1 MSSYIIRR
9 LLIMVP
15 TVALIAVLTFV
26 VVELPPGDYASR
38 VAEAMEQRG
47 ENVDM
52 EYIQAI
58 RELYRL
64 DDPTFVRF
72 FRWLGGFMTGD
83 LGYSIEYRMPVR
95 NVFAQRFPITILLSI
110 ASMLFTWAVAFPIGL
125 YSAVRQY
132 SFGDY
137 FWSVVGF
144 IGLSVPNFLLALV
157 LMFYS
162 AKYLGGAIGGLFSK
176 EFEDAAWSIPKVV
189 NLMKNLAIPVIVI
202 GTASTAGLI
211 RILRANLLDELKR
224 PYVELARAKGLT
236 ERRLIV
242 KYPLRIAINPF
253 LSGAGSILPG
263 LISGAVITE
272 IVLDLPA
279 MGPVFLRA
287 IRAEDMQLVAS
298 YLLILAILT
307 VIGTLIS
314 DLLLAVADP
323 RIRYD

>member
-1 MSSYIIRR
+1 MGSYIIRR

-15 TVALIAVLTFV
+15 TVALISVLTFV
-26 VVELPPGDYASR
+26 VVELPEGDYASR

-83 LGYSIEYRMPVR
+83 MGYSIEYRMPVR
-95 NVFAQRFPITILLSI
+95 NVFRDRFPITILLSI

-132 SFGDY
+132 SIGDY
-137 FWSVVGF
+137 VWTVVGF

-157 LMFYS
+157 LMYYS
-162 AKYLGGAIGGLFSK
+162 AKHFGGAIGGLFSK
-176 EFEDAAWSIPKVV
+176 EFQDAAWSIPKVV
-189 NLMKNLAIPVIVI
+189 NMMQNLAIPVIVI

-287 IRAEDMQLVAS
+287 IRAEDMQLISS
-298 YLLILAILT
+298 YMLILGILT

-323 RIRYD
+323 RIRYE

>member
-1 MSSYIIRR
+1 MGSYIIRR

-15 TVALIAVLTFV
+15 TVALIAVLTFI

-47 ENVDM
+47 ENIDM

-83 LGYSIEYRMPVR
+83 MGYSIEYRMPVR
-95 NVFAQRFPITILLSI
+95 NVFRDRFPITILLSI

-162 AKYLGGAIGGLFSK
+162 AKYFGGAIGGLFSK
-176 EFEDAAWSIPKVV
+176 EFQDAAWSIPKVV
-189 NLMKNLAIPVIVI
+189 NLMQNLAIPVIVI

-287 IRAEDMQLVAS
+287 IRAEDMQLVSS
-298 YLLILAILT
+298 YMLILGILT
-307 VIGTLIS
+307 VIGTLLS

-323 RIRYD
+323 RIRYE

>member
-38 VAEAMEQRG
+38 VADAMEQRG

-176 EFEDAAWSIPKVV
+176 EFEDAAWSIPKVLD
-189 NLMKNLAIPVIVI
+189 LMKNLAIPVIVI

-323 RIRYD
+323 RIRYE

>member
-1 MSSYIIRR
+1 MGSYIIRR

-72 FRWLGGFMTGD
+72 FNWLGGFMTGD
-83 LGYSIEYRMPVR
+83 MGYSIEYRMPVR
-95 NVFAQRFPITILLSI
+95 NVFRDRFPITILLSI

-189 NLMKNLAIPVIVI
+189 NLMQNLAIPVIVI

-298 YLLILAILT
+298 YMLILAILT

-323 RIRYD
+323 RIRYE

>member
-38 VAEAMEQRG
+38 VADAMEQRG

-176 EFEDAAWSIPKVV
+176 EFQDAAWSIPKVV
-189 NLMKNLAIPVIVI
+189 NLMQNLAIPVIVI

>member
-144 IGLSVPNFLLALV
+144 IGLSIPNFLLALV

-162 AKYLGGAIGGLFSK
+162 AKYFGGAIGGLFSK
-176 EFEDAAWSIPKVV
+176 EFEDAAWSIPKVLD
-189 NLMKNLAIPVIVI
+189 LMKNLAIPVIVI

-298 YLLILAILT
+298 YMLILAILT

-323 RIRYD
+323 RIRYE

>member
-38 VAEAMEQRG
+38 VADAMEQRG

-162 AKYLGGAIGGLFSK
+162 AKYFGGAIGGLFSK
-176 EFEDAAWSIPKVV
+176 EFEDAAWSIPKVLD
-189 NLMKNLAIPVIVI
+189 LMKNLAIPVIVI

-323 RIRYD
+323 RIRYE

>member
-1 MSSYIIRR
+1 MGSYIIRR

-15 TVALIAVLTFV
+15 TVALIAVLTFI

-83 LGYSIEYRMPVR
+83 MGYSIEYRMPVR
-95 NVFAQRFPITILLSI
+95 NVFRARFPITILLSI

-137 FWSVVGF
+137 FWSVVGSEP
-144 IGLSVPNFLLALV
+144 LKQN
-157 LMFYS
+157 
-162 AKYLGGAIGGLFSK
+162 
-176 EFEDAAWSIPKVV
+176 DR
-189 NLMKNLAIPVIVI
+189 
-202 GTASTAGLI
+202 STI
-211 RILRANLLDELKR
+211 MRS
-224 PYVELARAKGLT
+224 
-236 ERRLIV
+236 
-242 KYPLRIAINPF
+242 
-253 LSGAGSILPG
+253 SGS
-263 LISGAVITE
+263 S
-272 IVLDLPA
+272 
-279 MGPVFLRA
+279 
-287 IRAEDMQLVAS
+287 
-298 YLLILAILT
+298 
-307 VIGTLIS
+307 
-314 DLLLAVADP
+314 
-323 RIRYD
+323 

>member
-1 MSSYIIRR
+1 MGSYIIRR

-15 TVALIAVLTFV
+15 TVALIAVLTFI

-47 ENVDM
+47 ENIDM

-83 LGYSIEYRMPVR
+83 MGYSIEYRMPVR
-95 NVFAQRFPITILLSI
+95 NVFRDRFPITILLSI

-162 AKYLGGAIGGLFSK
+162 AKYFGGAIGGLFSK

-287 IRAEDMQLVAS
+287 IRAEDMQLVSS
-298 YLLILAILT
+298 YMLILGILT
-307 VIGTLIS
+307 VIGTLLS

-323 RIRYD
+323 RIRYE

>member
-1 MSSYIIRR
+1 MGSYIIRR

-38 VAEAMEQRG
+38 VADAMEQRG

-162 AKYLGGAIGGLFSK
+162 AKYFGGAIGGLFSK
-176 EFEDAAWSIPKVV
+176 EFQDAAWSIPKVV
-189 NLMKNLAIPVIVI
+189 NLMQNLAIPVIVI

>member
-15 TVALIAVLTFV
+15 TVALVAVLTFV

-38 VAEAMEQRG
+38 VADAMEQRG

-176 EFEDAAWSIPKVV
+176 EFQDAAWSIPKVV
-189 NLMKNLAIPVIVI
+189 NLMQNLAIPVIVI

>member
-1 MSSYIIRR
+1 MGSYIIRR
-9 LLIMVP
+9 LLIMIP

-38 VAEAMEQRG
+38 YFGALVERG
-47 ENVDM
+47 ESIDP
-52 EYIQAI
+52 EFIEAI
-58 RELYRL
+58 RELYGL
-64 DDPTFVRF
+64 DAPPVVRF
-72 FRWLGGFMTGD
+72 FRWLGGLMTGD
-83 LGYSIEYRMPVR
+83 LGYSIEFRMPVR
-95 NVFAQRFPITILLSI
+95 ELFADRFPITILLSV

-125 YSAVRQY
+125 YTAVRQY
-132 SFGDY
+132 SVGDY
-137 FWSVVGF
+137 FWTVVGF
-144 IGLSVPNFLLALV
+144 FGLSVPNFLLALV
-157 LMFYS
+157 LMYFS
-162 AKYLGGAIGGLFSK
+162 AKYFGGAIGGLHSRA
-176 EFEDAAWSIPKVV
+176 FEDAAWSVPKV
-189 NLMKNLAIPVIVI
+189 LDMMRNLAIPVVVV

-224 PYVELARAKGLT
+224 PYVELARAKGLS
-236 ERRLIV
+236 ERRLIM

-287 IRAEDMQLVAS
+287 IRAEDMGLVMT
-298 YLLILAILT
+298 YMLFLAILT

-314 DLLLAVADP
+314 DLLLAAADP
-323 RIRYD
+323 RIRYE

>member
-38 VAEAMEQRG
+38 VADAMEQRG

-162 AKYLGGAIGGLFSK
+162 AKYFGGAIGGLFSK
-176 EFEDAAWSIPKVV
+176 EFQDAAWSIPKVV
-189 NLMKNLAIPVIVI
+189 NLMQNLAIPVIVI

-323 RIRYD
+323 RIRYE

>member
-1 MSSYIIRR
+1 MGSYIIRR

-176 EFEDAAWSIPKVV
+176 EFQDAAWSIPKVV
-189 NLMKNLAIPVIVI
+189 NLMQNLAIPVIVI

>member
-15 TVALIAVLTFV
+15 TVALVAVLTFV

-38 VAEAMEQRG
+38 VADAMEQRG

-162 AKYLGGAIGGLFSK
+162 AKYFGGAIGGLFSK
-176 EFEDAAWSIPKVV
+176 EFEDAAWSIPKVLD
-189 NLMKNLAIPVIVI
+189 LMKNLAIPVIVI

-298 YLLILAILT
+298 YMLILAILT

-323 RIRYD
+323 RIRYE

>member
-1 MSSYIIRR
+1 MGSYIIRR

-15 TVALIAVLTFV
+15 TVALIAVLTFI

-47 ENVDM
+47 ENIDM

-83 LGYSIEYRMPVR
+83 MGYSIEYRMPVR
-95 NVFAQRFPITILLSI
+95 HVFRDRFPITILLSI

-144 IGLSVPNFLLALV
+144 FGLSVPNFLLALV

-162 AKYLGGAIGGLFSK
+162 AKYFGGAIGGLFSK

-287 IRAEDMQLVAS
+287 IRAEDMQLVSS
-298 YLLILAILT
+298 YMLILGILT
-307 VIGTLIS
+307 VIGTLLS

-323 RIRYD
+323 RIRYE

>member
-38 VAEAMEQRG
+38 VADAMEQRG

-189 NLMKNLAIPVIVI
+189 NLMQNLAIPVIVI

-298 YLLILAILT
+298 YMLILAILT

-323 RIRYD
+323 RIRYE

>member
-1 MSSYIIRR
+1 MGSYIIRR

-83 LGYSIEYRMPVR
+83 MGYSIEYRMPVR
-95 NVFAQRFPITILLSI
+95 NVFRDRFPITILLSI

-144 IGLSVPNFLLALV
+144 IGLSIPNFLLALV

-162 AKYLGGAIGGLFSK
+162 AKYFGGAIGGLFSK
-176 EFEDAAWSIPKVV
+176 EFQDAAWSIPKVV
-189 NLMKNLAIPVIVI
+189 NMMQNLAIPVIVI

-287 IRAEDMQLVAS
+287 IRAEDMQLVSS
-298 YLLILAILT
+298 YMLILGILT
-307 VIGTLIS
+307 VIGTLLS

-323 RIRYD
+323 RIRYE

>member
-162 AKYLGGAIGGLFSK
+162 AKYFGGAIGGLFSK
-176 EFEDAAWSIPKVV
+176 EFQDAAWSIPKVV
-189 NLMKNLAIPVIVI
+189 NLMQNLAIPVIVI

-323 RIRYD
+323 RIRYE

>member
-38 VAEAMEQRG
+38 VADAMEQRG

-176 EFEDAAWSIPKVV
+176 EFQDAAWSIPKVV
-189 NLMKNLAIPVIVI
+189 NLMQNLAIPVIVI

-323 RIRYD
+323 RIRYE

>member
-1 MSSYIIRR
+1 MGSYIFRR
-9 LLIMVP
+9 LLIMIP
-15 TVALIAVLTFV
+15 TVALISVLTFI

-38 VAEAMEQRG
+38 YAEGLELRG
-47 ENVDM
+47 QNIDPET
-52 EYIQAI
+52 IQAI
-58 RELYRL
+58 RELYHL
-64 DDPTFVRF
+64 DDPTVVRF
-72 FRWLGGFMTGD
+72 FRWIGKISTGNLGF
-83 LGYSIEYRMPVR
+83 SIEFGMPVAEMFK
-95 NVFAQRFPITILLSI
+95 NRFPITILLSV

-144 IGLSVPNFLLALV
+144 FGLAVPNFLLALI
-157 LMFYS
+157 LMYFS
-162 AKYLGGAIGGLFSK
+162 AKYFGGAIGGLHSK
-176 EFEDAAWSIPKVV
+176 EFEDAAWSIPKIID
-189 NLMKNLAIPVIVI
+189 MAKNLLIPVIVI

-224 PYVELARAKGLT
+224 PYVELGRAKGLT
-236 ERRLIV
+236 ERRLIM

-287 IRAEDMQLVAS
+287 VRAEDMQLVS
-298 YLLILAILT
+298 TYMLLLAVLT
-307 VIGTLIS
+307 VVGTLIS

>member
-1 MSSYIIRR
+1 MGSYIIRR

-15 TVALIAVLTFV
+15 TVALIAVLTFI

-47 ENVDM
+47 ENIDM

-83 LGYSIEYRMPVR
+83 MGYSIEYRMPVR
-95 NVFAQRFPITILLSI
+95 NVFRDRFPITILLSI

-144 IGLSVPNFLLALV
+144 FGLSVPNFLLALV

-162 AKYLGGAIGGLFSK
+162 AKYFGGAIGGLFSK

-287 IRAEDMQLVAS
+287 IRAEDMQLVSS
-298 YLLILAILT
+298 YMLILGILT
-307 VIGTLIS
+307 VIGTLLS

-323 RIRYD
+323 RIRYE

>member
-15 TVALIAVLTFV
+15 TVALVAVLTFV

-38 VAEAMEQRG
+38 VADAMEQRG

-162 AKYLGGAIGGLFSK
+162 AKYFGGAIGGLFSK
-176 EFEDAAWSIPKVV
+176 EFQDAAWSIPKVV
-189 NLMKNLAIPVIVI
+189 NLMQNLAIPVIVI

>member
-176 EFEDAAWSIPKVV
+176 EFQDAAWSIPKVV
-189 NLMKNLAIPVIVI
+189 NLMQNLAIPVIVI

>member
-1 MSSYIIRR
+1 MGSYIIRR

-47 ENVDM
+47 ESVDM

-72 FRWLGGFMTGD
+72 FTWLSGFMTGD
-83 LGYSIEYRMPVR
+83 MGYSIEYRMPVR
-95 NVFAQRFPITILLSI
+95 NVFAERFPITILLSV

-157 LMFYS
+157 LMYVS
-162 AKYLGGAIGGLFSK
+162 AKYFGGAIGGLFSK
-176 EFEDAAWSIPKVV
+176 EFEDAAWSIPRVLH
-189 NLMKNLAIPVIVI
+189 LMKNLAIPVIVI
-202 GTASTAGLI
+202 GTAGTAGLI

-253 LSGAGSILPG
+253 LSGTGSILPG

-287 IRAEDMQLVAS
+287 IRAEDMQLVSS
-298 YLLILAILT
+298 YMLILGILT
-307 VIGTLIS
+307 VIGTLLS

-323 RIRYD
+323 RIRYE

>member
-1 MSSYIIRR
+1 MGPYIVRR
-9 LLIMVP
+9 LLIMIP
-15 TVALIAVLTFV
+15 TAALIAVLTFV

-38 VAEAMEQRG
+38 VAEAMDQRG
-47 ENVDM
+47 ENVDP
-52 EYIQAI
+52 ELIQAI
-58 RELYRL
+58 RELYHL

-72 FRWLGGFMTGD
+72 FRWVGKFVTGD

-95 NVFAQRFPITILLSI
+95 DMFRDRFPITILLSI

-144 IGLSVPNFLLALV
+144 FGLAVPNFLLALV
-157 LMFYS
+157 LMYYS
-162 AKYLGGAIGGLFSK
+162 AKYFGGAIGGLHSR

-189 NLMKNLAIPVIVI
+189 DLMKNLAIPVIVV

-236 ERRLIV
+236 ERRLIM

-287 IRAEDMQLVAS
+287 IRAEDMDLVQS
-298 YLLILAILT
+298 YMLILGILT

-323 RIRYD
+323 RIRYE

>member
-176 EFEDAAWSIPKVV
+176 EFQDAAWSIPKVV
-189 NLMKNLAIPVIVI
+189 NLMQNLAIPVIVI

-323 RIRYD
+323 RIRYE

>member
-1 MSSYIIRR
+1 MGSYIVRR
-9 LLIMVP
+9 LLIMIP
-15 TVALIAVLTFV
+15 TVALISVLTFI

-38 VAEAMEQRG
+38 YAEGLELRG
-47 ENVDM
+47 ENIDP
-52 EYIQAI
+52 EHIQAI
-58 RELYRL
+58 RELYHL
-64 DDPTFVRF
+64 DDPTVTRF
-72 FRWLGGFMTGD
+72 IRWIGGIFTGNLGF
-83 LGYSIEYRMPVR
+83 SIEFGMPVAEMFK
-95 NVFAQRFPITILLSI
+95 NRFPITILLSI

-144 IGLSVPNFLLALV
+144 FGLAVPNFLLALV
-157 LMFYS
+157 LMYFS
-162 AKYLGGAIGGLFSK
+162 AKHLGGAIGGLHSR
-176 EFEDAAWSIPKVV
+176 EFEDAAWSLPKVID
-189 NLMKNLAIPVIVI
+189 MAKNLLIPVVVI

-236 ERRLIV
+236 ERRLIM

-253 LSGAGSILPG
+253 LSGAGNILPG

-287 IRAEDMQLVAS
+287 VRAEDMQLVS
-298 YLLILAILT
+298 TYMVLIAILT

>member
-1 MSSYIIRR
+1 MGSYIIRR
-9 LLIMVP
+9 VLIMIP

-72 FRWLGGFMTGD
+72 FNWLGGFMTGD
-83 LGYSIEYRMPVR
+83 MGYSIEYRMPVR

-162 AKYLGGAIGGLFSK
+162 AKYFGGAIGGLFSK

-287 IRAEDMQLVAS
+287 IRAEDMQLVSS
-298 YLLILAILT
+298 YMLILAILT

-323 RIRYD
+323 RIRYE